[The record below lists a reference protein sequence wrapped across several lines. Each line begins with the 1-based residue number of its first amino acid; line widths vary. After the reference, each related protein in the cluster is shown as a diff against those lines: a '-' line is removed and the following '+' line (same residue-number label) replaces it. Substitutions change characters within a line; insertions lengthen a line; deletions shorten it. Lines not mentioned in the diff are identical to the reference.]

1 MNRNFS
7 ARVVAVLATLITLGS
22 ASVYAQSAQPLQPVN
37 GKIGIFDLK
46 EIDSVPYA
54 PEVLKRTEQLMT
66 MVDGT
71 KKPIIVES
79 IRITGRPGV
88 RVFLYLAYLKGAQK
102 LPVHVTVINEGVRP
116 LVEEA
121 QAGRCGVMVCSTDAK
136 TDVKQMVTI
145 GGPPFKQFY
154 TMDPQQSWFYHLVVA
169 LRRTITYIG
178 TRPECDQSQMMVS
191 GYSLSGQAVGLL
203 HSIENRPKSFLIWH
217 GTGFIVSKPGD
228 EVTVDYVG
236 KANYSQYRMYSPAAY
251 CEYGS
256 SPIYIQACSNDY
268 LAQFNSLI
276 YMYTR
281 LRCEKFLAIAPNR
294 AHSQTGRK
302 ELEGYNAWI
311 FHTLYNSPP
320 IPTVSEGKLAVVN
333 NKLTYNF
340 RFTSEEVPQYIDVYY
355 SYVTVN
361 KLEACVWHRTP
372 AVKQAD
378 GSYQTNLPCYDPD
391 QQLMVY
397 GQVQTK
403 TIGASANTPQI
414 IKPSDLGITAA
425 YSLYPKML
433 INAESGDDIYV
444 SESSSVEV
452 VSGAPEGKRAFMITP
467 FIDNTVQLFNFET
480 QMWKGATEIHMMLK
494 GDGKPGPVDVFFAA
508 DREFWQSKPFTLVP
522 KGSVFSSTWTD
533 YKIPL
538 SAIPN
543 LNTFRFL
550 VFDFRTRP
558 DIILGVDAVRWQ

>member
-1 MNRNFS
+1 MILVSLAALGTTSVS
-7 ARVVAVLATLITLGS
+7 AESL
-22 ASVYAQSAQPLQPVN
+22 QPLQPVG

-46 EIDSVPYA
+46 DIDSVPYA
-54 PEVLKRTEQLMT
+54 PEVLKRTEQIMT
-66 MVDGT
+66 TVDGT
-71 KKPIIVES
+71 KKPIIIEA

-88 RVFLYLAYLKGAQK
+88 RVFLYLAYPKGAQK

-136 TDVKQMVTI
+136 TDPKQMLTL

-154 TMDPQQSWFYHLVVA
+154 TLDPQQSWFYHLVVA

-178 TRPECDQSQMMVS
+178 SRPECDQNQLMVS

-203 HSIENRPKSFLIWH
+203 HAIENRPKSFLVWH
-217 GTGFIVSKPGD
+217 GTGFVVAKQGD
-228 EVTVDYVG
+228 EVMVDYVG

-256 SPIYIQACSNDY
+256 SPIYVQACSNDY

-320 IPTVSEGKLAVVN
+320 IPTVDEGKLAVIN
-333 NKLTYNF
+333 NKLNYSFT
-340 RFTSEEVPQYIDVYY
+340 FTSKEVPQYVEVNY

-361 KLEACVWHRTP
+361 KLEACVWHRIP

-378 GSYQTNLPCYDPD
+378 GSYQANLPCYDPER
-391 QQLMVY
+391 QLMVF

-403 TIGASANTPQI
+403 SIGTSANTPQI
-414 IKPSDLGITAA
+414 VTPSTLGITAA

-433 INAESGDDIYV
+433 INAESGDDTYV
-444 SESSSVEV
+444 SESGSISLVA
-452 VSGAPEGKRAFMITP
+452 GAPEGKRAFMITP

-480 QMWKGATEIHMMLK
+480 QLWKGATEIRMMLK
-494 GDGKPGPVDVFFAA
+494 GDGKPGPLNVYFAA
-508 DREFWQSKPFTLVP
+508 DREFWQSKPFSLVP
-522 KGSVFSSTWTD
+522 KGAVFNANWTE
-533 YKIPL
+533 YRIPL

-543 LNTFRFL
+543 LDTFRFL
-550 VFDFRTRP
+550 VFDFRERP
-558 DIILGVDAVRWQ
+558 GVVLGVDAVRWQ